1 MVPEDE
7 ESPCS
12 PGATPHSRENTHS
25 LAVFQ
30 QPNFGRL
37 ECHDEEGPGYRLTSS
52 AARKDELLL
61 AAGSQGHL
69 GDQGSREGSLGDASS
84 TATCLESRAC
94 HETGARQSEVAD

>member
-12 PGATPHSRENTHS
+12 PGATPHSRENTHP

-37 ECHDEEGPGYRLTSS
+37 ECHDEEGPGYRLTRS
-52 AARKDELLL
+52 AARK
-61 AAGSQGHL
+61 G
-69 GDQGSREGSLGDASS
+69 
-84 TATCLESRAC
+84 
-94 HETGARQSEVAD
+94 